1 MSPER
6 RNELLAKGLCF
17 TCEEPGHLA
26 RNCPKTMTVTSKN
39 KGKPPGI
46 RSNSVTIPYDL
57 IDDPETDPELLPS
70 ETDSEWSTSELEAMS
85 PLKSA
90 SDSET
95 SDNLYDSNRDTFEG
109 RLRLW
114 ERASIERD
122 LQARDL
128 LPRAHR
134 IGDIMGASACS
145 LLEFLQP
152 YPGDERVPWSDERR
166 DGKRF
171 RITRVSRNFYEIDD
185 VFTGGVTIL
194 PLAFLRVPH
203 FQIARWYSGH
213 LAQEMEL

>member
-26 RNCPKTMTVTSKN
+26 RNCPKTTTVTSKN

-46 RSNSVTIPYDL
+46 RSNSVTIPTDQEL
-57 IDDPETDPELLPS
+57 ISS
-70 ETDSEWSTSELEAMS
+70 EIDSEW
-85 PLKSA
+85 SA
-90 SDSET
+90 SDSEPMPPLQSA
-95 SDNLYDSNRDTFEG
+95 SDSAESDIPYGDVQDTFKS

-122 LQARDL
+122 LRARDL
-128 LPRAHR
+128 VPRAHR

-152 YPGDERVPWSDERR
+152 YPGDELYVPY

-171 RITRVSRNFYEIDD
+171 RITRVSRNFYEIDN
-185 VFTGGVTIL
+185 VFTGGITIL

-203 FQIARWYSGH
+203 FQIARWYSSH